1 MLHLQGEVSNLF
13 GNGLSVTS
21 GLNEMYRIG
30 AEKMPHV
37 LFYFRLGFRSH
48 IAEQVAAHLLG
59 FRGPHLARRPQVAY
73 PCIRERGVDGR
84 CLKVIAGTRHESMMS
99 SYL

>member
-1 MLHLQGEVSNLF
+1 MGNLFRALAISGIRTPTAAHLLSLQNFGSGLIHEHLQGEFSNLF

-30 AEKMPHV
+30 AEKMPHIY
-37 LFYFRLGFRSH
+37 FYFRLGFRGH

-59 FRGPHLARRPQVAY
+59 FRGPHLAHGP
-73 PCIRERGVDGR
+73 
-84 CLKVIAGTRHESMMS
+84 
-99 SYL
+99 